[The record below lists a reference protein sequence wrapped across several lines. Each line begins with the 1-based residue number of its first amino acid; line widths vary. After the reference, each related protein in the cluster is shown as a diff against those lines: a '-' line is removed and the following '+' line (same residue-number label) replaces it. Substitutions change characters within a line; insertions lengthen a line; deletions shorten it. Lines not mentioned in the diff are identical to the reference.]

1 MFTKKD
7 WENLKEYEKNPQA
20 YNGPAPR
27 AIPDVIRNYYDRE
40 ERRKK
45 AVKMPPCAA
54 APRADVGNELFLYDI
69 IGKDFFGGISAS
81 DVAEALSH
89 MNGEEQIH
97 VRINS
102 DGGAVSDGMA
112 IHAQLSQHP
121 ADILVSVDG
130 FAASIASVIAMA
142 GDTIQVTPQSMLM
155 IHDPW
160 AMVAGNAA
168 DMRAQADILDK
179 VAGQIAETY
188 STRTGVKLDQVRKYM
203 AAETWFTGQ
212 EAVDAG
218 FADKLVDSKTPKQ
231 QLEEQIYAKLLKGRS
246 HAA

>member
-1 MFTKKD
+1 MFTKKE

-27 AIPDVIRNYYDRE
+27 SIPDAIRNYYVRE
-40 ERRKK
+40 EQRKK
-45 AVKMPPCAA
+45 KLN
-54 APRADVGNELFLYDI
+54 APASLVPHASEETNLLFLYDI
-69 IGKDFFGGISAS
+69 IGKDFFGGISAG
-81 DVAEALSH
+81 DVADMLAKMEDAK
-89 MNGEEQIH
+89 QIH

-112 IHAQLSQHP
+112 IYSQLTQHA

-188 STRTGVKLDQVRKYM
+188 STRTGVKLNKVREMM
-203 AAETWFTGQ
+203 AAETWMTGG
-212 EAVDAG
+212 EAVDMK

>member
-40 ERRKK
+40 EARRKGMKLSSPVAGK
-45 AVKMPPCAA
+45 A
-54 APRADVGNELFLYDI
+54 ADNELFLYDI
-69 IGKDFFGGISAS
+69 IGKDFFGGVSAG
-81 DVAEALSH
+81 DVADMLSK
-89 MNGEEQIH
+89 MEDAKQIH

-121 ADILVSVDG
+121 ADITVSVDG

-142 GDTIQVTPQSMLM
+142 GDTIQMTPQSMMM

-160 AMVAGNAA
+160 AMMGGNAA
-168 DMRAQADILDK
+168 DFRQQADILDK

-188 STRTGVKLDQVRKYM
+188 SARTKVKMPMVREMM
-203 AAETWFTGQ
+203 AAETWMTGQ

-218 FADKLVDSKTPKQ
+218 FADKLVDGKTPKQ

>member
-40 ERRKK
+40 DARRKGLKLSSQVASK
-45 AVKMPPCAA
+45 A
-54 APRADVGNELFLYDI
+54 ADNELFLYDI
-69 IGKDFFGGISAS
+69 IGKDFFGGISAG
-81 DVAEALSH
+81 DVADMLAK
-89 MNGEEQIH
+89 MPDAKQIH

-112 IHAQLSQHP
+112 IHAQLSQYA

-142 GDTIQVTPQSMLM
+142 GDTIQMTPQSMMM

-160 AMVAGNAA
+160 AMVGGNAA
-168 DMRAQADILDK
+168 DFRQQADILDK

-188 STRTGVKLDQVRKYM
+188 ATRTGVNVKKVREYM

>member
-7 WENLKEYEKNPQA
+7 WENLKEYKKNPQA

-40 ERRKK
+40 EARRKGLK
-45 AVKMPPCAA
+45 LAPQAA
-54 APRADVGNELFLYDI
+54 GKQSDNELFLYDI
-69 IGKDFFGGISAS
+69 IGKDFFGGISAG
-81 DVAEALSH
+81 DVADMLKKMAGAES
-89 MNGEEQIH
+89 IH

-112 IHAQLSQHP
+112 IHGLLSDFVTEQV
-121 ADILVSVDG
+121 LVSVDG

-142 GDTIQVTPQSMLM
+142 GDVIQVTPQSMIM

-188 STRTGVKLDQVRKYM
+188 STRTGVNVKKVREYM
-203 AAETWFTGQ
+203 AAETWMTGA
-212 EAVDAG
+212 EAVDMK
-218 FADKLVDSKTPKQ
+218 FADKLVDAKTPKQ
-231 QLEEQIYAKLLKGRS
+231 QLEEQIYSKLMKGRG

>member
-1 MFTKKD
+1 MFCKKD

-40 ERRKK
+40 EARRKGLKLSSQVASK
-45 AVKMPPCAA
+45 A
-54 APRADVGNELFLYDI
+54 ADNELFLYDI
-69 IGKDFFGGISAS
+69 IGKDFFGGISAG
-81 DVAEALSH
+81 DVADMLSK
-89 MNGEEQIH
+89 MEDAKQIH

-112 IHAQLSQHP
+112 IHAQLTQHP
-121 ADILVSVDG
+121 ADITVSVDG

-188 STRTGVKLDQVRKYM
+188 STRTGVKLNKVREMM
-203 AAETWFTGQ
+203 AAETWMTGG
-212 EAVDAG
+212 EAVDMK
-218 FADKLVDSKTPKQ
+218 FADKLVDAKTPKQ
-231 QLEEQIYAKLLKGRS
+231 QLEEQIYAKLLKGRKV
-246 HAA
+246 A